1 MQSASL
7 PGSAGPLV
15 MRLRATTFD
24 ALMRVLRALD
34 RELRDLLARLRMLV
48 QPQWPN

>member
-1 MQSASL
+1 VSL

-24 ALMRVLRALD
+24 ALMRACALEIASCAIFSPD
-34 RELRDLLARLRMLV
+34 SGCWFS
-48 QPQWPN
+48 QWPK